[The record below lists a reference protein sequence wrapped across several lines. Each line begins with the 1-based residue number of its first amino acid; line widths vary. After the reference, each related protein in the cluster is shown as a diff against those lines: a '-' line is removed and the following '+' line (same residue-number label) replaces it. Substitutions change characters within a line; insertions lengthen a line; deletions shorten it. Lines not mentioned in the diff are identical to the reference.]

1 MKALYIDGQ
10 AGAAGDMIL
19 GALVDLGVDP
29 KGIEAVLRPIVPGD
43 FELQVSRVSVNGIAA
58 TRVAVAVAE
67 EVKHRHLP
75 QVLSLLDKGGLSAAV
90 RSGVARIFQRLA
102 EAEAK
107 IHSTTLEKVH
117 FHEVGANDAIIDI
130 VGSIWALD
138 QLGVERVYS
147 EPLVLGSGVGKSAHG
162 TIHYPAPA
170 VLEIL
175 RGKPVT
181 IVDGLGETTTPT
193 GAAILAEVAEFT
205 PSIEFIPERTG
216 YGAGTKT
223 LADRPNVLR
232 ATLGV
237 VQSSFEHD
245 TMWLGTSDID
255 NTRPEVFE
263 WVIER
268 LRADGA
274 IDVVTLDIGMKKAR
288 RGTRIEVLCD
298 AAQRQKLASI
308 ILSETGSI
316 GVRWQQV
323 RRDKLVRRI
332 ESVATPWGQIR
343 VKVAVMEHGDRA
355 IPEYDDCR
363 AAASKHHIPLLEVI
377 DRTTHLYYDQHPGQD
392 TKRG

>member
-1 MKALYIDGQ
+1 MKSLYIDGQ
-10 AGAAGDMIL
+10 SGAAGDMIL
-19 GALVDLGVDP
+19 GALIDLGVDP
-29 KGIEAVLRPIVPGD
+29 TAIEAVLRPIVPSD

-58 TRVAVAVAE
+58 TCVVVVVAE

-75 QVLSLLDKGGLSAAV
+75 QVLSLLDKGDLSPTVKA
-90 RSGVARIFQRLA
+90 GVARVFQRLA

-107 IHSTTLEKVH
+107 IHSSTLEKVH
-117 FHEVGANDAIIDI
+117 FHEVGANDAIVDI

-138 QLGVERVYS
+138 QLGVERVYAA
-147 EPLVLGSGVGKSAHG
+147 PLVLGSGVGRSAHG
-162 TIHYPAPA
+162 AIHYPAPA

-175 RGKPVT
+175 KGKPVT

-205 PSIEFIPERTG
+205 PSIQFIPERTG

-237 VQSSFEHD
+237 VQSGFEHD
-245 TMWLGTSDID
+245 TIWLGTSDID

-268 LRADGA
+268 LREAGA
-274 IDVVTLDIGMKKAR
+274 IDVVTVDIGMKKGR
-288 RGTRIEVLCD
+288 CGTRIEMLCY
-298 AAQRQKLASI
+298 ASQRQDLASI
-308 ILSETGSI
+308 ILNETGSL

-323 RRDKLVRRI
+323 QRDKLSRRI
-332 ESVATPWGQIR
+332 ETVQTPWGPIR
-343 VKVAVMEHGDRA
+343 VKVAETARGERA
-355 IPEYDDCR
+355 VPEYDDCR

-377 DRTTHLYYDQHPGQD
+377 DRTAHLYYDQHPGPD